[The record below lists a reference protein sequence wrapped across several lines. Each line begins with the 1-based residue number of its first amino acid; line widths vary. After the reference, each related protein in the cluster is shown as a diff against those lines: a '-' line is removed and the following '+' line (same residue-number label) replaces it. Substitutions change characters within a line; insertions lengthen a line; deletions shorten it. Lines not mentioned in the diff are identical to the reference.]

1 MITVAAVILA
11 VAAGLFVVRLL
22 LGPTV
27 ADRVVAL
34 DGLIVTIVSGVLVNA
49 TAADSAIIID
59 TLLVVVLLSFV
70 GTGVLA
76 RYIEQRG
83 G

>member
-1 MITVAAVILA
+1 MIALAYVLLSIAAV
-11 VAAGLFVVRLL
+11 LFVVRLL

-27 ADRVVAL
+27 ADRIIAL
-34 DGLIVTIVSGVLVNA
+34 DGLLVTILGGVLVY
-49 TAADSAIIID
+49 SAWVDTGVSID
-59 TLLVVVLLSFV
+59 TVLVVALLGFV
-70 GTGVLA
+70 ATGVVA

>member
-1 MITVAAVILA
+1 MTRPTIRSLIAASILA
-11 VAAGLFVVRLL
+11 G
-22 LGPTV
+22 
-27 ADRVVAL
+27 
-34 DGLIVTIVSGVLVNA
+34 
-49 TAADSAIIID
+49 
-59 TLLVVVLLSFV
+59 VLLSAASDDSAVSVETVLVVGLLGFI

>member
-1 MITVAAVILA
+1 MIGIATVLLA
-11 VAAGLFVVRLL
+11 LAAGLFMARLF

-27 ADRVVAL
+27 PDRVIAL
-34 DGLIVTIVSGVLVNA
+34 DGLLMTILAG
-49 TAADSAIIID
+49 
-59 TLLVVVLLSFV
+59 VLLSAAADDSAVSVDTVLVVALLGFV
-70 GTGVLA
+70 ATGVLA

>member
-1 MITVAAVILA
+1 MIVAAFVLLA
-11 VAAGLFVVRLL
+11 VAAGLFMIRLF

-34 DGLIVTIVSGVLVNA
+34 DGLLVVILAGVLVDA
-49 TAADSAIIID
+49 ASADSAISID
-59 TLLVVVLLSFV
+59 TVVVVALLGFV
-70 GTGVLA
+70 ATGVLA